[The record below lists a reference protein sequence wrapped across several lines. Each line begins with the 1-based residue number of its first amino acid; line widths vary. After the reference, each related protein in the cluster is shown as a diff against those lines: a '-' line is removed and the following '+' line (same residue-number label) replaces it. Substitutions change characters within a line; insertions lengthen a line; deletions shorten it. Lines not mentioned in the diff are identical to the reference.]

1 MAYTSTR
8 LGCPDAERNRER
20 AAQQDTVAD
29 PSSLNGK
36 FKERYQCQKR
46 KDSRSIGHWGGGLG
60 PAAVFAE
67 RRFPRRVHPGVYCA
81 IDKRFPGRF
90 PGLHDEGHCPDAE
103 QNGKKARS
111 QGSVTS
117 KEEA

>member
-1 MAYTSTR
+1 
-8 LGCPDAERNRER
+8 
-20 AAQQDTVAD
+20 
-29 PSSLNGK
+29 
-36 FKERYQCQKR
+36 
-46 KDSRSIGHWGGGLG
+46 
-60 PAAVFAE
+60 VFAK

-117 KEEA
+117 KEEAYQNREAGDGEPDDRYMIEGQMEMSR